1 MITVTRQQG
10 LASVAV
16 EVATV
21 DGSALAGIHYA
32 AVAGTLAFAAGQ
44 TVASFAVPLLDDGVA
59 EPGRWLGVVLSAPS
73 GGAALGTPS
82 SAILWIV
89 DGD

>member
-1 MITVTRQQG
+1 
-10 LASVAV
+10 
-16 EVATV
+16 
-21 DGSALAGIHYA
+21 LAGIHYS
-32 AVAGTLAFAAGQ
+32 AVAGTLTFAAGQ